1 MTETVDASSSVAFAF
16 CGTLTCHCS
25 GFLSTPRLQSQ
36 SQSPV
41 NSLQSAFYDL
51 QSFVVDMHNSTEC
64 ASGDHKIPSSANTFT
79 DTDTYVYIATNLPTL
94 TYYLSVFLSVCLS
107 VGLSASSSVCLP
119 PLPLSTWQR
128 SLIIINSSFSFNFN
142 GADRNLPQDTS
153 LVQDTRYTPDSDSQQ
168 ICLPP
173 RLTFPLLCLKVCER
187 MLCVLFLWLLT

>member
-25 GFLSTPRLQSQ
+25 GFLSTPRLQ

-94 TYYLSVFLSVCLS
+94 TYYLSVCRSLCFFLCLS
-107 VGLSASSSVCLP
+107 SASSS
-119 PLPLSTWQR
+119 LSTWQR

-173 RLTFPLLCLKVCER
+173 RLTFPLLCL
-187 MLCVLFLWLLT
+187 